1 MRLMVGSPTYCAL
14 RHPRAGDSQ
23 DKWVGSGDETNVERD
38 GGGEW
43 GGSGQT
49 HWVQGPVYF
58 GEPRR
63 PLVAAEGLVI
73 DTQRAREGDGWRIWG
88 SSAV

>member
-49 HWVQGPVYF
+49 H
-58 GEPRR
+58 
-63 PLVAAEGLVI
+63 
-73 DTQRAREGDGWRIWG
+73 
-88 SSAV
+88 